1 MGYWKREYTER
12 RTGKPLFLA
21 EAKADPAPPPAEKDA
36 GQASADTPPKPSTQ
50 GQTPMAQEAPQ

>member
-21 EAKADPAPPPAEKDA
+21 EAKAEEKAE
-36 GQASADTPPKPSTQ
+36 
-50 GQTPMAQEAPQ
+50 

>member
-21 EAKADPAPPPAEKDA
+21 EAKAEEAPPPAEKDT
-36 GQASADTPPKPSTQ
+36 GRSSAEAPRKPST
-50 GQTPMAQEAPQ
+50 

>member
-21 EAKADPAPPPAEKDA
+21 EAKPDAPPPPPPPEKDDK
-36 GQASADTPPKPSTQ
+36 GKT
-50 GQTPMAQEAPQ
+50 

>member
-21 EAKADPAPPPAEKDA
+21 EVKADAAPAAAEKDA
-36 GQASADTPPKPSTQ
+36 GQSSADARPKPST
-50 GQTPMAQEAPQ
+50 

>member
-21 EAKADPAPPPAEKDA
+21 EAKTEAAAPPAAPAEKDA
-36 GQASADTPPKPSTQ
+36 GRSSADAAGGPST
-50 GQTPMAQEAPQ
+50 

>member
-21 EAKADPAPPPAEKDA
+21 ETKAEDPPPPSPPEKDDK
-36 GQASADTPPKPSTQ
+36 GKT
-50 GQTPMAQEAPQ
+50 